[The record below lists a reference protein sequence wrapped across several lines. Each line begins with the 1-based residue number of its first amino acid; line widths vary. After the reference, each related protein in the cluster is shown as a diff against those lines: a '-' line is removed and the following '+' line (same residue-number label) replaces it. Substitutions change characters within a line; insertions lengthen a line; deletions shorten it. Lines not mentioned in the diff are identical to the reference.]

1 MKCELM
7 VKSLGEKKENYS
19 KSVVEVS
26 CALLYDVSWKLPTYP
41 SPKPTFCPKLQVSV
55 NVDLIGEG

>member
-7 VKSLGEKKENYS
+7 VQSLGEKKENYS

-26 CALLYDVSWKLPTYP
+26 ILNNNYNNIICQQK
-41 SPKPTFCPKLQVSV
+41 V
-55 NVDLIGEG
+55 NLMNVKHVFISY

>member
-7 VKSLGEKKENYS
+7 VQSLGEKKENYS

-26 CALLYDVSWKLPTYP
+26 ILLTS
-41 SPKPTFCPKLQVSV
+41 
-55 NVDLIGEG
+55 

>member
-1 MKCELM
+1 MKCDLM

-26 CALLYDVSWKLPTYP
+26 NREL
-41 SPKPTFCPKLQVSV
+41 
-55 NVDLIGEG
+55 